1 MSSKNNAAS
10 RLNKNCLVAFRNKKL
25 NNFDGE
31 NSLINAASA
40 LGYYFDKISYV
51 ALSTADRI
59 TKICLFTAPSVW
71 RVCSK
76 TSLSRCIPRNSAS
89 WAF

>member
-51 ALSTADRI
+51 AYDS
-59 TKICLFTAPSVW
+59 P
-71 RVCSK
+71 
-76 TSLSRCIPRNSAS
+76 
-89 WAF
+89 

>member
-51 ALSTADRI
+51 AYDSPEEIVRDR
-59 TKICLFTAPSVW
+59 KSV
-71 RVCSK
+71 V
-76 TSLSRCIPRNSAS
+76 
-89 WAF
+89 